1 MALSFFREVEELSP
15 EQKLIEETGQQ
26 LLEPKEEPVT
36 VNRLPVCTESAKA
49 KDAKQW
55 RRWEIMSF
63 SMSRCID
70 DECHF

>member
-49 KDAKQW
+49 KDAKQ
-55 RRWEIMSF
+55 
-63 SMSRCID
+63 
-70 DECHF
+70 